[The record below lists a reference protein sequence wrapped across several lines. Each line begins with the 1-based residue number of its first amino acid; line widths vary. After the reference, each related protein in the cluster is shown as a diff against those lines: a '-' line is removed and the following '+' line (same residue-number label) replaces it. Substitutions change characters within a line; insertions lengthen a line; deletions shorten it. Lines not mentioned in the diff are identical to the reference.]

1 MADTYTPPDGGNI
14 IFQWDDETYTPPDGG
29 NIVFRWGE
37 IPQANDDSFTG
48 TIPGNTG
55 GTWDGGGNIY
65 IPGNPAPSN
74 GEGDTPPVV
83 TKPPG
88 GYATPSSNKKSRFSL
103 LCVNLKKSFYV
114 FNDTNIISSP
124 PRNVNDKQKRG

>member
-14 IFQWDDETYTPPDGG
+14 IFQWDSATYTPPDGG

-55 GTWDGGGNIY
+55 STWDGGGTVY

-74 GEGDTPPVV
+74 GGGTPPIV

-88 GYATPSSNKKSRFSL
+88 GSATPSSNKKPKFSL
-103 LCVNLKKSFYV
+103 FCVNLRRGLYLL
-114 FNDTNIISSP
+114 DETNIISP
-124 PRNVNDKQKRG
+124 PPSNVNDRSKKR